1 MKQYLLLVWFKE
13 LHKQS
18 STAVFKEQHMDCN
31 EEQFNFQSNLFK
43 TD

>member
-13 LHKQS
+13 LHVQS
-18 STAVFKEQHMDCN
+18 SSAVFKKQHTDCN
-31 EEQFNFQSNLFK
+31 KEQFNFQSNLFK